1 MPYIGKSPSAGVRQR
16 YQYTATAG
24 QTTFTGTDL
33 GNLTLTYTDNNFVD
47 VFQNGVLLKG
57 GGTDYTATSGT
68 SVVLTT
74 GASVSDVIEIIVYD
88 VFSVGNFFN
97 RTDSDSRYVNVDGD
111 TMTGNLGIGVAPTTS
126 YGRVAQ
132 IHDTGTSGANLRLTD
147 SNSGSGT
154 GNGFEIIQ
162 LGVNNY
168 MINRETG
175 FIEFY
180 TSGTEAMKID
190 SNGHI
195 TKPKQSAFL
204 AVSNST
210 QSNIATNTTTTI
222 SFNYEVFDQNADYN
236 NSNYTFTAP
245 VTGRYQLNAQIY
257 MYQMPENGGY
267 SLININTSNR
277 AYLDIFT
284 NSAHDSEIT
293 YNSLKIAC
301 LADMD
306 ANDTATVSFYQ
317 QQGTAQADIQGSGSN
332 AGNTQFS
339 GFLVA

>member
-1 MPYIGKSPSAGVRQR
+1 VYINNVKQEEGSGKA
-16 YQYTATAG
+16 YTA
-24 QTTFTGTDL
+24 
-33 GNLTLTYTDNNFVD
+33 
-47 VFQNGVLLKG
+47 
-57 GGTDYTATSGT
+57 SGT
-68 SVVLTT
+68 TITFSEAV
-74 GASVSDVIEIIVYD
+74 ASGDSCYLVYMGSAQQTVTAPAGSIVSSQ
-88 VFSVGNFFN
+88 FSSA
-97 RTDSDSRYVNVDGD
+97 DLSL
-111 TMTGNLGIGVAPTTS
+111 TGNLGIGITPDSISNGNALQVNRSLINDDDGGSTHITQNGYYDSAWKYVENGTAEKITFATGATTFS
-126 YGRVAQ
+126 NA
-132 IHDTGTSGANLRLTD
+132 TSNSSGADASLTWVD
-147 SNSGSGT
+147 NM
-154 GNGFEIIQ
+154 
-162 LGVNNY
+162 V
-168 MINRETG
+168 
-175 FIEFY
+175 
-180 TSGTEAMKID
+180 ID
-190 SNGHI
+190 ANGHI

-210 QSNIATNTTTTI
+210 QSNIAANTTTTI

-236 NSNYTFTAP
+236 TSNYTFTAP